1 MGYAAVI
8 WMKGFRTGPE
18 GVQGVL
24 RVSCDRCA
32 GITRKRACVHVK
44 LDPWQSDV
52 DVRRGGVDDV
62 AQRTENA
69 EVRHSSIS

>member
-8 WMKGFRTGPE
+8 RMKGFRTGPE
-18 GVQGVL
+18 GVQVVF
-24 RVSCDRCA
+24 RVSCGRCG
-32 GITRKRACVHVK
+32 GITRKIVCVHVK
-44 LDPWQSDV
+44 LDRWQSDV
-52 DVRRGGVDDV
+52 DVRREGVDDV